1 MDSINYRGCQNKV
14 ALSIACRPIQILSIV
29 DHGYEILSQS
39 ECIYDK
45 RYKSGEGLAENMD
58 ICETI
63 FV

>member
-14 ALSIACRPIQILSIV
+14 ALSIAYRPFQILSIV
-29 DHGYEILSQS
+29 DHRYEILSQS
-39 ECIYDK
+39 ECIDDK